1 MRGMSFTPAA
11 TRPPGSGATI
21 QRQPAAP
28 TKTAEKSEEKPGA
41 TEAEAKA
48 SHEGEG
54 GELSPIRKKLFDLF
68 GRFEKHVIGDDVF
81 DALSLES
88 TIASK
93 SQIGGTSREQVARAL
108 ADARSYL
115 KE

>member
-1 MRGMSFTPAA
+1 LKEMQSICAD
-11 TRPPGSGATI
+11 I
-21 QRQPAAP
+21 
-28 TKTAEKSEEKPGA
+28 
-41 TEAEAKA
+41 
-48 SHEGEG
+48 GE
-54 GELSPIRKKLFDLF
+54 
-68 GRFEKHVIGDDVF
+68 DVF

-93 SQIGGTSREQVARAL
+93 SQTGGTSREQVARAL